1 MRTRGKAEV
10 RLAPPLPDDHVFGL
24 GLPDRHRVMK
34 DVWHAQQQ
42 IVKLAFHRL
51 RDSKLALAGIGHL
64 AQTFLECLVARPGEL
79 LGELVLLLL
88 DFFGRGEVF
97 APRSVQ
103 PQDLVDGRRF
113 GLELGGAPDDI
124 WVLADEGQRQH
135 QLSAFMTGNRIT
147 SRTDG

>member
-24 GLPDRHRVMK
+24 GLSDRHRVMK

-64 AQTFLECLVARPGEL
+64 AQTFLECLARQNLAFSDMIG
-79 LGELVLLLL
+79 GSDNAFRFHTL
-88 DFFGRGEVF
+88 D
-97 APRSVQ
+97 AS
-103 PQDLVDGRRF
+103 
-113 GLELGGAPDDI
+113 GGAI
-124 WVLADEGQRQH
+124 VAD
-135 QLSAFMTGNRIT
+135 LKMTR
-147 SRTDG
+147 DKA